1 MSRSRLLLLLLTLPL
16 LLLVMASG
24 RAPLVNP
31 PPIPVPSELNA
42 MQVGK
47 AVKAALV
54 GRGWMVS
61 AEQADSVDATL
72 HGDDYTA
79 KIHVTF
85 DNSKVSIS
93 YVDST
98 NLKYEVKRNGQ
109 RMIHANYTNWM
120 RFLTQDIGRN
130 LQFVRTN

>member
-1 MSRSRLLLLLLTLPL
+1 MSRSRLLLLMLPL
-16 LLLVMASG
+16 LLLVMAFG

-31 PPIPVPSELNA
+31 PPVAVPDGLDA

-54 GRGWMVS
+54 GRGWMLS
-61 AEQADSVDATL
+61 AEQVDGVDATL
-72 HGDDYTA
+72 HGGDYTA
-79 KIHVTF
+79 KIHVAF
-85 DNSKVSIS
+85 DTRKVSIT

-98 NLKYEVKRNGQ
+98 NLKYEVERNGQ
-109 RMIHANYTNWM
+109 RMIHSNYTNWM

-130 LQFVRTN
+130 LQFVRAN